1 VYYKDIGGDVLRKK
15 NVLLFIAIIF
25 LVVVGIVF
33 MEKKEEEAATRVPEP
48 KETVGEPIPEPE
60 ITNQDWLQWVKGNAK
75 DIGEIKE
82 GQMNFTFIDEI
93 ATNNRFLFLGE
104 SSHGVAD
111 YNTFKV
117 ELIKYLHKK
126 HDFDVLAFE
135 TGIAEASASFAD
147 MKVANSE
154 TAMKNGLYPIWH
166 TEEVLPIFDYM
177 KENRQSENPLIL
189 TGIDMQPG
197 GTFPEFVYNWFHK
210 VDPKMADKV
219 MNLEV
224 MYRDNAFYSGELTKD
239 NFAEDKEEFLSGY
252 QESIDFIEKHEKEL
266 QNVYPDLLE
275 LTTITKKTF
284 ENRVIALTDYYSIY
298 DLTSPKLM
306 DIRDQMMAD
315 NLQWLMTTV
324 YPDKKIIVWGHNY
337 HIRDNNNQVE
347 SENINMAKLE
357 PKSMFQYLPIE
368 IKENSYNLGL
378 YMYEGSAAYNG
389 GYEYVV
395 NSKHGVYEKDS
406 LEKLLN
412 QASGKSVFINVEG
425 QKENAGNSWMFQP
438 LFALQAGMEKE
449 RFILKNHYDGIV
461 LMKEVHSPKYIE

>member
-1 VYYKDIGGDVLRKK
+1 
-15 NVLLFIAIIF
+15 
-25 LVVVGIVF
+25 
-33 MEKKEEEAATRVPEP
+33 M
-48 KETVGEPIPEPE
+48 
-60 ITNQDWLQWVKGNAK
+60 
-75 DIGEIKE
+75 
-82 GQMNFTFIDEI
+82 
-93 ATNNRFLFLGE
+93 
-104 SSHGVAD
+104 
-111 YNTFKV
+111 
-117 ELIKYLHKK
+117 
-126 HDFDVLAFE
+126 
-135 TGIAEASASFAD
+135 AE
-147 MKVANSE
+147 
-154 TAMKNGLYPIWH
+154 
-166 TEEVLPIFDYM
+166 
-177 KENRQSENPLIL
+177 
-189 TGIDMQPG
+189 
-197 GTFPEFVYNWFHK
+197 
-210 VDPKMADKV
+210 KV